1 MKKFYL
7 GDDVMDMGLVSLS
20 MGMSQA
26 NVMREAGVGMM
37 RNALDQIELQGEQIA
52 QMIEAAMISLDGTG
66 NIIDLS
72 V

>member
-1 MKKFYL
+1 
-7 GDDVMDMGLVSLS
+7 MDMGLVSLS